1 MDKEHRMLEARLLQA
16 KGLTQKEIAET
27 IGKSERTVRYYLK
40 QKPGPRKNPVR
51 GSKVDPFKPMIS
63 QILKENPSYNSEILF
78 ERISKIGYTGKIS
91 VMKDYVAQ
99 VRKQLAIQAVM
110 RFETEPARQA
120 QVDWKEFGKQI
131 VDGKETKLYAFV
143 MVLGYSRKAFVR
155 FTTRMDQATLLA
167 CHTLAFDYFGGIP
180 HEILY
185 DNMRAAFTWDEEGV
199 FKPTVRL
206 LALAIH
212 YDFLPK
218 RCRVRRPETKGKVE
232 RTIGY
237 LGNNF
242 WPRMDGST
250 LSLEMLNTDVVSWLS
265 NIDEKPLTDFTES
278 RLERFAREKPLLKI
292 LPARRFDARHEIPLG
307 VNRESMISYETN
319 RYSVPPEW
327 IGKLITL
334 KVDPLS
340 REAEIFGPKG
350 SLRQF
355 TLQPAGARQRVFFP
369 EDRELLRRRWV
380 HDRQAV
386 ARRRVPRRRLSITKY
401 IDVEVRSPAAYAIF
415 AEEPEVRISL

>member
-40 QKPGPRKNPVR
+40 QMPGPRKNPVR
-51 GSKVDPFKPMIS
+51 GSKVDPFKPMID
-63 QILKENPSYNSEILF
+63 QILEENPSYNSEILF
-78 ERISKIGYTGKIS
+78 ERLTKMGYAGKIS
-91 VMKDYVAQ
+91 VMKDYVSL
-99 VRKQLAIQAVM
+99 VRKQLAIQAVI

-131 VDGKETKLYAFV
+131 VDGVETKLYAFV
-143 MVLGYSRKAFVR
+143 MVLGYSRKVFVR

-167 CHTLAFDYFGGIP
+167 CHVLAFEYFGGVP

-185 DNMRAAFTWDEEGV
+185 DNMRTAFTWDEEGV
-199 FKPTVRL
+199 FKPTLRL
-206 LALAIH
+206 LTLAIH
-212 YDFLPK
+212 YGFSPK

-242 WPRMDGST
+242 WSRMDGVT
-250 LSLEMLNTDVVSWLS
+250 LSLETLNTDVMSWLS
-265 NIDEKPLTDFTES
+265 HIDVKPLSDFNES
-278 RLERFAREKPLLKI
+278 RSERFAREKPLLKS
-292 LPARRFDARHEIPLG
+292 LPATAFDARHEIPLG
-307 VNRESMISYETN
+307 VNRESMITFETN

-327 IGKLITL
+327 IGQLLTL

-340 REAEIFGPKG
+340 HDAEIFGPRG
-350 SLRQF
+350 SLRRF
-355 TLQPAGARQRVFFP
+355 SLKPAGARERVFFP
-369 EDRELLRRRWV
+369 EDNELVRRRWA
-380 HDRQAV
+380 HDRLAI
-386 ARRRVPRRRLSITKY
+386 ARRRIPRRRHTLTNHV
-401 IDVEVRSPAAYAIF
+401 DVEVRSPAAYAIF
-415 AEEPEVRISL
+415 AEEPEERITL

>member
-40 QKPGPRKNPVR
+40 EMPRPRKNPVR
-51 GSKVDPFKPMIS
+51 GSKVDPFKAMIN
-63 QILKENPSYNSEILF
+63 QILEENPSYNSEILF

-99 VRKQLAIQAVM
+99 IRKQMAIQAVM

-120 QVDWKEFGKQI
+120 QVDWKEFGKQV
-131 VDGKETKLYAFV
+131 VDGIEKKLYAFV

-155 FTTRMDQATLLA
+155 FTTRMDQATLVA
-167 CHTLAFDYFGGIP
+167 CHNLAFEYFGGVP

-185 DNMRAAFTWDEEGV
+185 DNMRTAFTWDEEGV
-199 FKPTVRL
+199 FKPTVWL

-242 WPRMDGST
+242 WPRMDGGA
-250 LSLEMLNTDVVSWLS
+250 LSLETLNTDVISWLS
-265 NIDEKPLTDFTES
+265 SIDEKPLSGFTES
-278 RLERFAREKPLLKI
+278 RSERFTREKPLLKT
-292 LPARRFDARHEIPLG
+292 LPAERFDARHEIPLG
-307 VNRESMISYETN
+307 VNRESMICYETN
-319 RYSVPPEW
+319 RYSVPPEL
-327 IGKLITL
+327 IGHLVTL
-334 KVDPLS
+334 KVDALS

-350 SLRQF
+350 SLRRF
-355 TLQPAGARQRVFFP
+355 TLKPAGVRQRVFFP
-369 EDRELLRRRWV
+369 EDRELLRRRWA
-380 HDRQAV
+380 HDRQAIG
-386 ARRRVPRRRLSITKY
+386 RRRVPRRRLSLTRQ